1 MQSSKA
7 TRESARMPAVLPYA
21 TVAGLFG
28 LTILLAAS
36 APTEA
41 TMGDAQRVLYL
52 HVPVAWLGL
61 TGLVVVAVTGFL
73 YLTTRK
79 TAWDYWSQ
87 AATELGWLA
96 CGLTLA
102 TGSLWAH
109 AAWGTAWTWD
119 PRLTTSF
126 VLWLI
131 YGGCLIVRQSIP
143 DGDRRAR
150 VCAVL
155 ALLGALDVPLVV
167 MATRWFRGMHPVAP
181 EMGTSMRW
189 ILLANVGAFTALFA
203 VLLLHRKSQLESGAR
218 ADCRDEQIGGGMRDA
233 TLVNRQLH

>member
-1 MQSSKA
+1 MQSLKKA
-7 TRESARMPAVLPYA
+7 RGSAQRPAAVRYA
-21 TVAGLFG
+21 TVAGLFA
-28 LTILLAAS
+28 LTILLAVS

-61 TGLVVVAVTGFL
+61 AGLVVVAVTGFL

-79 TAWDYWSQ
+79 AAWDYWSQ

-143 DGDRRAR
+143 DRDRRAR

-155 ALLGALDVPLVV
+155 VLLGALDVPLVV

-181 EMGTSMRW
+181 EMDTSMQW
-189 ILLANVGAFTALFA
+189 ILLANVAVFTALFT
-203 VLLLHRKSQLESGAR
+203 VLLLHRKSQLELGAQVH
-218 ADCRDEQIGGGMRDA
+218 CWEEQIGAGMRDA
-233 TLVNRQLH
+233 TLVKRQLH

>member
-1 MQSSKA
+1 MPSMK
-7 TRESARMPAVLPYA
+7 TTLESAPMPAAVPYA
-21 TVAGLFG
+21 TVAGLFA
-28 LTILLAAS
+28 LTILLAVS

-41 TMGDAQRVLYL
+41 SMGDAQRVLYL
-52 HVPVAWLGL
+52 HVPVAWVGL
-61 TGLVVVAVTGFL
+61 AGLVVVAVTGFL

-79 TAWDYWSQ
+79 AVWDYWSQ

-102 TGSLWAH
+102 TGSLWAR

-143 DGDRRAR
+143 DRNRRAR

-181 EMGTSMRW
+181 EMATSMRW
-189 ILLANVGAFTALFA
+189 ILLANVAVFTSLFT
-203 VLLLHRKSQLESGAR
+203 VLLLHRKTQLELR
-218 ADCRDEQIGGGMRDA
+218 AQVDCREEQIGAGMQDA
-233 TLVNRQLH
+233 TFVDGQLH